1 MLEHGGNLSAAVTR
15 YGIPLENW
23 LDLSTGIN
31 PNHYPIADIPP
42 HQWHQLPNDEDG
54 LVNIAANYYGCRS
67 LLPTSGSQA
76 ALQALPTLRS
86 LGTIAMLKPMYQ
98 EHAHAWQRCGHQVLS
113 FSDLTDEHTLNKADV
128 VLLCN
133 PNNPTGKQ
141 FSAPDLLRLHAKL
154 ASRGGW
160 LIVDEAFMDAT
171 PEHSIAAHTH
181 LESLFVLRS
190 LGKFFGLAGARVGF
204 ILAADVQ
211 LKTLQET
218 LGPWTL
224 TGPSRLIAKQALQDK
239 AWQEST
245 RSALISSSKRLETLL
260 NQYELTPTAGTA
272 LFQYVMTA
280 QAQVL
285 QEKLAAK
292 GVWVRLFK
300 EQPALRFGL
309 PNDNGWQQL
318 ERALQSL

>member
-31 PNHYPIADIPP
+31 PNHYPIPEIPP
-42 HQWHQLPNDEDG
+42 SLWHQLPNDEDG
-54 LVNIAANYYGCRS
+54 LVNIAANYYGCQS

-76 ALQALPTLRS
+76 ALQALPNIRS

-98 EHAHAWQRCGHQVLS
+98 EHAYAWQRCGHQVLS
-113 FSDLTDEHTLNKADV
+113 FNDLNDEHILNKADV

-141 FSAPDLLRLHAKL
+141 FPAQALLSLHAKL
-154 ASRGGW
+154 ANRGGW
-160 LIVDEAFMDAT
+160 LVVDEAFMDAT
-171 PEHSIAAHTH
+171 PEHSIAQYSH
-181 LESLFVLRS
+181 LEGLFVLRS

-204 ILAADVQ
+204 MLAADEQ
-211 LKTLQET
+211 LKKPQES

-224 TGPSRLIAKQALQDK
+224 TGPSRFIAKQALQDN
-239 AWQEST
+239 AWQENT
-245 RSALISSSKRLETLL
+245 RITLKSSSKRLETLL
-260 NQYELTPTAGTA
+260 SQYDLKPTAGTA
-272 LFQYVMTA
+272 LFQYVKTA

-285 QEKLAAK
+285 QERLAAK
-292 GVWVRLFK
+292 GIWVRLFK

-309 PNDNGWQQL
+309 PHDSGWQLL
-318 ERALQSL
+318 EDALKSL